1 MELKEPAKSCYDVS
15 YLEGVVGLARIA
27 SNVEIRFGTDM
38 PLNLKFLLAG
48 QGSINYLLA
57 PRVS

>member
-1 MELKEPAKSCYDVS
+1 MELSEPSKSSYDVS
-15 YLEGVVGLARIA
+15 YLEGIVSLARIA

-48 QGSINYLLA
+48 QGLINYLLA